1 MRHPTLVVSGPAP
14 LPPPPSDRPESPLR
28 LSTDA
33 RTDEASATGVPL
45 PRVLIAALLT
55 ALGPALLFLLP
66 PLRQNT
72 GYHAFADAR
81 SWLGLPNAL
90 DVLTNL
96 PFLLAGL
103 FGLREALHR
112 PATPVRHAWIAF
124 FAGVTLVAFGS
135 GWYHLAPTNASLVWD
150 RLPMTVA
157 FTSLFAAVLGETIA
171 PRLARRTLLPA
182 ILGGVASVFWWQQR
196 DDLRPYFAVQLL
208 ALVGVPVLLALFR
221 QRGEH
226 RNWLVAGL
234 GCYALAFAA
243 EHSDTVL
250 FGLTGG
256 AFSGHSL
263 KHGLAALACACVA
276 AMLRARRL
284 APGQHIG

>member
-1 MRHPTLVVSGPAP
+1 MRTSSLSSINAPSALRPAALRPTPPCHPRDDVPATDQPSAGP
-14 LPPPPSDRPESPLR
+14 
-28 LSTDA
+28 
-33 RTDEASATGVPL
+33 PL
-45 PRVLIAALLT
+45 PRVLIAAVLTGLL
-55 ALGPALLFLLP
+55 PALLFLLP
-66 PLRQNT
+66 PLRQSNA
-72 GYHAFADAR
+72 YHAFADTR
-81 SWLGLPNAL
+81 PWLGLPNAL

-103 FGLREALHR
+103 LGLREALRQPAAPTR
-112 PATPVRHAWIAF
+112 PAWVAF

-135 GWYHLAPTNASLVWD
+135 GWYHLAPSNASLVWD
-150 RLPMTVA
+150 RLPMTIA
-157 FTSLFAAVLGETIA
+157 FTSLFAAVLGETIT
-171 PRLARRTLLPA
+171 PRAGRRALLPA
-182 ILGGVASVFWWQQR
+182 ILFGVWSVFWWQR
-196 DDLRPYFAVQLL
+196 HDDLRPYFAVQLL
-208 ALVGVPVLLALFR
+208 ALVGVPTLLTLFR
-221 QRGEH
+221 RRGEH

-243 EHSDTVL
+243 EHSDRVL

-284 APGQHIG
+284 APGAHFG